1 MKKIDFISAK
11 SSKNFFCFTS
21 KKKKM
26 VHCNKQKS
34 EASYLRLLLTLPKC
48 YKSCYLLST
57 C

>member
-1 MKKIDFISAK
+1 MKKTDSISAK

-21 KKKKM
+21 KKKS
-26 VHCNKQKS
+26 VHFNKQKS